1 MLIVDLYENILL
13 FVATIGTLILA
24 RKYKVATFNQ
34 VLAER
39 KMVANASIF
48 LCIFFSVLIGMRPM
62 ENGMAYMWADSAVYN
77 NLYNESEG
85 MPFVFN
91 PQTENLIWDN
101 LFYWWTSNSLEI
113 TPLFLLG
120 AFLYFGCTYLAC
132 RKWFPRD
139 TTMAY
144 LVFLGAFSTYSYSFN
159 GVKAGIAGAIF
170 ILGLAYYENRV
181 LSVVLILLSWGF
193 HHSMQMPVAAYIL
206 TLFFKSPK
214 WYFYGW
220 AFCVVMAILHV
231 SAFQNLFGSISADQ
245 LNDEHGASYLLFD
258 TTSKYIYQ
266 TDFRLDFLLYSA
278 MPVLVGYK
286 IVMKEKL
293 KVSKQ
298 YAALLHMYLCT
309 NGIWLLC
316 MYASYTNR
324 IAYLSWFMYP
334 FVLIYP
340 FLKED
345 LRGVLILKSRN
356 QYVQLAKVAS
366 YHLYFTLFMELVFY
380 KYIK

>member
-1 MLIVDLYENILL
+1 MNLANLYEYILL
-13 FVATIGTLILA
+13 LIATVGTLNLA
-24 RKYKVATFNQ
+24 KRYRVTTFNQ

-39 KMVANASIF
+39 KAVASASIV
-48 LCIFFSVLIGMRPM
+48 LAVFFTLLIGLRPM
-62 ENGMAYMWADSAVYN
+62 GPGLSWMWADSANYN
-77 NLYNESEG
+77 YSYNMREG
-85 MPFVFN
+85 AQFFFDPHA
-91 PQTENLIWDN
+91 ENLIWDN
-101 LFYWWTSNSLEI
+101 LFDWWASNRLGI

-120 AFLYFGCTYLAC
+120 DAIYFGCTYAAC

-144 LVFLGAFSTYSYSFN
+144 LVFLGAFSTFSYSYN

-170 ILGLAYYENRV
+170 LLGLAYFEKRT
-181 LSVVLILLSWGF
+181 LSVALILISWGF

-206 TLFFKSPK
+206 TLFYKNPK
-214 WYFYGW
+214 WYFYGY
-220 AFCVVMAILHV
+220 AFCVVMSILHV
-231 SAFQNLFGSISADQ
+231 GFFAGLFASMSS
-245 LNDEHGASYLLFD
+245 DERGAEYLLATGASED
-258 TTSKYIYQ
+258 SHITG
-266 TDFRLDFLLYSA
+266 FRPDFLLYSA
-278 MPVLVGYK
+278 MPIFIGYK

-293 KVSKQ
+293 QVSKL
-298 YAALLHMYLCT
+298 YSALLHMYICT
-309 NGIWLLC
+309 NGIWCLC
-316 MYASYTNR
+316 MYASYSNR

-345 LRGVLILKSRN
+345 LRGMLFLKSRN

-380 KYIK
+380 KFIK

>member
-1 MLIVDLYENILL
+1 MLLVDIYEYILL
-13 FVATIGTLILA
+13 LIATIGTLNLVK
-24 RKYKVATFNQ
+24 KYRVATFNQ

-39 KMVANASIF
+39 KAVASAS
-48 LCIFFSVLIGMRPM
+48 LVLAVFFTFLIGLRPM
-62 ENGMAYMWADSAVYN
+62 GAMAWMWSDSANYN
-77 NLYNESEG
+77 YSYNMREG
-85 MPFVFN
+85 AQFFFDPHA
-91 PQTENLIWDN
+91 ENLIWDN
-101 LFYWWTSNSLEI
+101 LFDWWASNRLGI
-113 TPLFLLG
+113 TPLFLL
-120 AFLYFGCTYLAC
+120 ADAIYFGCTYAAC

-170 ILGLAYYENRV
+170 LLGLAYYEKRA
-181 LSVVLILLSWGF
+181 LSVVLILISWGF

-206 TLFFKSPK
+206 TLFYKNPK
-214 WYFYGW
+214 WYFYGY
-220 AFCVVMAILHV
+220 AFCVVMSILHV
-231 SAFQNLFGSISADQ
+231 GFFASLFASMS
-245 LNDEHGASYLLFD
+245 NDERGAEYLLATGASED
-258 TTSKYIYQ
+258 AHITG
-266 TDFRLDFLLYSA
+266 FRPDFLLYSV
-278 MPVLVGYK
+278 MPILIGYK

-293 KVSKQ
+293 QVSKL
-298 YAALLHMYLCT
+298 YSALLHMYICT
-309 NGIWLLC
+309 NGIWCLC
-316 MYASYTNR
+316 MYASYSNR

-345 LRGVLILKSRN
+345 FKGVLMLKSRN

-380 KYIK
+380 KILK

>member
-1 MLIVDLYENILL
+1 MNLANLYEYILL
-13 FVATIGTLILA
+13 LIATIGTLTLA
-24 RKYKVATFNQ
+24 KKYRVATFNQ

-39 KMVANASIF
+39 KAVESASIV
-48 LCIFFSVLIGMRPM
+48 LAVFFTLLIGLRPM
-62 ENGMAYMWADSAVYN
+62 GSGLSWMWADSANYDYSYN
-77 NLYNESEG
+77 MREG
-85 MPFVFN
+85 MQFYFN
-91 PQTENLIWDN
+91 PHTENLIWDN
-101 LFYWWTSNSLEI
+101 LFDWWASNRLGI

-120 AFLYFGCTYLAC
+120 DAIYFGCTYLAC

-144 LVFLGAFSTYSYSFN
+144 LVFLGAFSTYSYSYN

-170 ILGLAYYENRV
+170 LLGLAYYEKRT
-181 LSVVLILLSWGF
+181 LSVALILISWGV

-206 TLFFKSPK
+206 TLFYKNPK
-214 WYFYGW
+214 WYFYGY
-220 AFCVVMAILHV
+220 AFCVVMSILHV
-231 SAFQNLFGSISADQ
+231 GFFASLFASMS
-245 LNDEHGASYLLFD
+245 NDERGAEYLLATGNAED
-258 TTSKYIYQ
+258 AHITG
-266 TDFRLDFLLYSA
+266 FRPDFLLYSV
-278 MPVLVGYK
+278 MPILIGYK

-298 YAALLHMYLCT
+298 YSALLHMYICT
-309 NGIWLLC
+309 NGIWCLC
-316 MYASYTNR
+316 MYASYSNR

-345 LRGVLILKSRN
+345 LRGVLMLKSRN

-380 KYIK
+380 KFIK